1 MAWIG
6 QERGK
11 AEVRFSGRWK
21 QLIDGDIGVEDLDT
35 EELAKGKLRDKD
47 GKFRGRPPKFIPRQ
61 LVDAM
66 RSEHH
71 RRINAALEESLSDT
85 VKTMRA
91 IMNDP
96 EQDGATR
103 LRAAIYV
110 YERFMGKT
118 PDRVVAQK
126 GDKVDDVIERIMYDI
141 GESPIE
147 REIAE
152 TEAEL
157 TRPPAARRRGRVAQ
171 SRVNG
176 RKPNGR

>member
-1 MAWIG
+1 MARSQGESRI
-6 QERGK
+6 QY
-11 AEVRFSGRWK
+11 SGRYK
-21 QLIDGDIGVEDLDT
+21 ALVEGTLDVEDLTT
-35 EELAKGKLRDKD
+35 EELARGKLMDRN
-47 GKFRGRPPKFIPRQ
+47 GRFTGRPPKFLPRQ

-66 RSEHH
+66 RVEHH
-71 RRINAALEESLSDT
+71 KRINAALEESLSDT

-91 IMNDP
+91 IMKD
-96 EQDGATR
+96 ETQDGATR

-118 PDRVVAQK
+118 PDRVEVK
-126 GDKVDDVIERIMYDI
+126 RGDKVDDVVNKIMYDL

-157 TRPPAARRRGRVAQ
+157 ARPANRRAPARKRAT
-171 SRVNG
+171 RVNG
-176 RKPNGR
+176 HQPKRD